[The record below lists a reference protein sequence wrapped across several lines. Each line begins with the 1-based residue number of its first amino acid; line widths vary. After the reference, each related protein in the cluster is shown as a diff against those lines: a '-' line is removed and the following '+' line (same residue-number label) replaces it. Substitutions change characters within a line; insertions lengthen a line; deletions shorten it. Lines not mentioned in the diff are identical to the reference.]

1 VCVCLC
7 VYIYDDGGDDDGSG
21 GVLSPFFDGDTFLI
35 DSKFIVSTAF
45 LLATLSANKH
55 FLWP

>member
-1 VCVCLC
+1 VCLC

-21 GVLSPFFDGDTFLI
+21 GVLSFFDGDTFLI